1 MEVISGCRW
10 VCGVRLPVALLA
22 VLGAV
27 CGGGCAKKHPPAVVS
42 NQVLEPGEENQKAIL
57 TASDQSEALA
67 AMQSGTGRPPRNAER
82 PGRAP
87 QGVRWSDIPLAVSAA
102 CDELG
107 VEMAVIRETEEPDR
121 FVFELRTIE
130 GWPAGLVIRRG
141 ASGGRGG
148 VYDVEDVWVG
158 RFPDDPARVAR
169 GEALVKAF
177 RKHLKRLGA
186 QDWFND

>member
-1 MEVISGCRW
+1 
-10 VCGVRLPVALLA
+10 
-22 VLGAV
+22 
-27 CGGGCAKKHPPAVVS
+27 VVH
-42 NQVLEPGEENQKAIL
+42 NQVLEPGEENQKAEL
-57 TASDQSEALA
+57 SSEDRSEALA
-67 AMQSGTGRPPRNAER
+67 AMQSGTGRPPRDAER

-87 QGVRWSDIPLAVSAA
+87 YGVRWSDIPLAVSAA

-107 VEMAVIRETEEPDR
+107 VEMVVVRETVEPDR

-141 ASGGRGG
+141 EGGGRGG
-148 VYDVEDVWVG
+148 RGEVYDVEDVWVG

-169 GEALVKAF
+169 AEALVRAF
-177 RKHLKRLGA
+177 RKHLERLGA